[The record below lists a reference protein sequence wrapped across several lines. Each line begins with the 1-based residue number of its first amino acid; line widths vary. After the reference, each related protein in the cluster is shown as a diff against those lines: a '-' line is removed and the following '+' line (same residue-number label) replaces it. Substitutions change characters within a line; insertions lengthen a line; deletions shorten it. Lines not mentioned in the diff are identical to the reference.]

1 MKRDPIYMASR
12 ESTNFTANRFGKTIS
27 ALVCTLGAVTLAASC
42 QATAKKEV
50 QVTAKEEVK
59 VVQVAREVPKNN
71 CGLRNFDGGRTFIV
85 EAWGLPDANFDF
97 GEPLRLQMRAS
108 AAAYMS
114 VFYVSTSC
122 KVTRLLN
129 NRPVKATEII
139 NFPTLDSGLVMTVKP
154 PAGEEAFYFIATRE
168 PIDFLSGGAG
178 GDILGQ
184 AAGVA
189 SLDLNPAQFY
199 RRLEDVRG
207 RINPESWSSKTL
219 RTRVIGH

>member
-1 MKRDPIYMASR
+1 MKRDPIYSDSR
-12 ESTNFTANRFGKTIS
+12 KSMYIAVKQFGNTIS
-27 ALVCTLGAVTLAASC
+27 AIVCVLGAVTLAASC
-42 QATAKKEV
+42 QATATK
-50 QVTAKEEVK
+50 EVK
-59 VVQVAREVPKNN
+59 VAQVAPEVPKNR

-108 AAAYMS
+108 AASYMS

-129 NRPVKATEII
+129 NRSVKATEIV
-139 NFPTLDSGLVMTVKP
+139 NFPTQESGLVMTVKP
-154 PAGEEAFYFIATRE
+154 PAGEEAFHFIATRE

-189 SLDLNPAQFY
+189 SLDLTPAQFY

-219 RTRVIGH
+219 RTKVIGR

>member
-1 MKRDPIYMASR
+1 MKRDPIYTDPKKPR
-12 ESTNFTANRFGKTIS
+12 YIDVKRFGNTIS
-27 ALVCTLGAVTLAASC
+27 AIVCVLGAVTLAASC

-50 QVTAKEEVK
+50 K
-59 VVQVAREVPKNN
+59 VAREAPKNK
-71 CGLRNFDGGRTFIV
+71 CELRKFDHGATFIV

-108 AAAYMS
+108 ATSYMS
-114 VFYVSTSC
+114 VYYVSTSC

-129 NRPVKATEII
+129 NRPVKATEIV
-139 NFPTLDSGLVMTVKP
+139 NFPTQDSGLVMTVKP
-154 PAGEEAFYFIATRE
+154 PAGEEAFHFIATRE

-189 SLDLNPAQFY
+189 SLDLSPAQFY

-219 RTRVIGH
+219 RTKVIGR